1 MTWLGSGRGGAVA
14 LAVSVAA
21 LGLAAAPYAGGDAFG
36 GRVRAYLLANPQV
49 LDEVMAARQVA
60 EEGAR
65 VEAINTAVAAN
76 PALMAAD
83 PRDPAFGP
91 ADAKV
96 TVVEFFDYRCPGCKA
111 VSADYLRL
119 VRSHPDVR
127 FVFKDWPIL
136 DRGDDVTSQYAA
148 RAALAAHQQGK
159 YLAVYEALM
168 TERSL
173 SQEAIDRI
181 LVANGVAL
189 PQAHAVIAASET
201 SRHIADIHT
210 TAATIHLT
218 GTPTFLINGKAT
230 ASIAPEEV
238 LKAIE
243 AAKAGTSGGARPRL
257 AEPIVEPASTAAA
270 ASTDAASAR

>member
-1 MTWLGSGRGGAVA
+1 MTDAPLPEPAPATVPARSGDLMSWLGSGGGGAVA
-14 LAVSVAA
+14 LAVSVVA
-21 LGLAAAPYAGGDAFG
+21 LGLAAAPYASGDAFG
-36 GRVRAYLLANPQV
+36 GRVRAYLMANPQV
-49 LDEVMAARQVA
+49 LDEVMAARQAA

-65 VEAINTAVAAN
+65 VEAINTAIAAN

-119 VRSHPDVR
+119 IRSHPDVR

-159 YLAVYEALM
+159 YLPVYEALM
-168 TERSL
+168 SERSL
-173 SQEAIDRI
+173 SPAAIDRI
-181 LVANGVAL
+181 LVANAVAL
-189 PQAHAVIAASET
+189 PQAQAFIAATET

-210 TAATIHLT
+210 TAATFHLT

-230 ASIAPEEV
+230 ASIAPAEV

-243 AAKAGTSGGARPRL
+243 AAKAG
-257 AEPIVEPASTAAA
+257 
-270 ASTDAASAR
+270 